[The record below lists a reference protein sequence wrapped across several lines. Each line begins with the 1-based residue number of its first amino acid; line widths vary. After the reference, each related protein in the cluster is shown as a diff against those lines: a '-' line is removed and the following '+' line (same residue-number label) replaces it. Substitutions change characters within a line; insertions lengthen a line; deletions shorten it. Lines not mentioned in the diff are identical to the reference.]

1 MYVADNISYQIR
13 NEKIIKLTD
22 QKLADEL
29 ETGNTATALINRV
42 RDGIAGSCGE
52 NYFLA
57 GREIASVVDF
67 Q

>member
-1 MYVADNISYQIR
+1 VYVADNISYQIR

-52 NYFLA
+52 NPK
-57 GREIASVVDF
+57 
-67 Q
+67 